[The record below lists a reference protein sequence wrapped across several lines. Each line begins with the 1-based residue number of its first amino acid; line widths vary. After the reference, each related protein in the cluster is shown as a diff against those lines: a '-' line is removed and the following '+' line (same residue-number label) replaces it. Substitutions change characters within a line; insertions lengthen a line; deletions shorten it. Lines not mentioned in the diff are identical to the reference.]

1 MEDMEV
7 KNLMVEDHHMVEN
20 LTRGGREAHFS
31 STNFWE
37 KPTAV
42 KQGGPVVGRRSIME
56 VAILVVTQTVV
67 MEVTQVDKIA
77 SQFLSSNAETSQDRN
92 AVLPPNVYLS
102 SLAERYQNSSVVQSQ
117 GSNATMCLGNSAG
130 MSLGSSAG
138 MFPNKS
144 ARMSPDSNAGMSP
157 DNNAGMYLSNAGM
170 SPDN

>member
-1 MEDMEV
+1 MEV

-56 VAILVVTQTVV
+56 VAILVVIQTVV
-67 MEVTQVDKIA
+67 MEATQVDKIA
-77 SQFLSSNAETSQDRN
+77 SQFL
-92 AVLPPNVYLS
+92 
-102 SLAERYQNSSVVQSQ
+102 
-117 GSNATMCLGNSAG
+117 GSNATMCLGSSAVRSQG
-130 MSLGSSAG
+130 SSVVMSQDSSAPMSQGSSATMSLGSNAE

-144 ARMSPDSNAGMSP
+144 ARMSPDSNAGMS
-157 DNNAGMYLSNAGM
+157 
-170 SPDN
+170 

>member
-1 MEDMEV
+1 MADPMEDMEV
-7 KNLMVEDHHMVEN
+7 KNLMAEDHHMVEN

-77 SQFLSSNAETSQDRN
+77 SQFLSSNA
-92 AVLPPNVYLS
+92 
-102 SLAERYQNSSVVQSQ
+102 
-117 GSNATMCLGNSAG
+117 
-130 MSLGSSAG
+130 
-138 MFPNKS
+138 
-144 ARMSPDSNAGMSP
+144 
-157 DNNAGMYLSNAGM
+157 
-170 SPDN
+170 